1 MPRVKPQ
8 GTELPGGRRA
18 RGSLDQTA
26 VESAK
31 KAVVTGAAQC
41 HKTEGGDH
49 GEGNMVTRLKGN

>member
-1 MPRVKPQ
+1 MKPQ
-8 GTELPGGRRA
+8 STELPGSRRP
-18 RGSLDQTA
+18 RRSLDQTA

-41 HKTEGGDH
+41 HKTEGRGH

>member
-1 MPRVKPQ
+1 MKPQ

-31 KAVVTGAAQC
+31 KAVVTGAEQC
-41 HKTEGGDH
+41 HKTEGGGH